1 MEEEQQDWV
10 GKFFICEAVGGL
22 DGGKKIKGG
31 VRKTKEMSE
40 HRGGDG
46 ESGSGSSSGSE
57 DVVEKQEDNGKLG
70 WGAGDEERRGE
81 ERTRLP
87 FPKAVLV

>member
-1 MEEEQQDWV
+1 MER
-10 GKFFICEAVGGL
+10 
-22 DGGKKIKGG
+22 KKIKGG
-31 VRKTKEMSE
+31 VRKRIEMSE

-46 ESGSGSSSGSE
+46 ELGGGGDSE
-57 DVVEKQEDNGKLG
+57 DVVKKQQDNGKLG

-81 ERTRLP
+81 RSRLP